1 MLGVKEIMKQNIPD
15 NEIVSMF
22 QRYLASS
29 DPSEINKLKVEEL
42 VVAEAR
48 LGLKGINP
56 NFREV
61 IKNKIKD
68 LELIEARKHESR
80 IRAWNLVT
88 GLILGLT
95 IAGIAAWLFIT

>member
-1 MLGVKEIMKQNIPD
+1 MRQSVPD

-42 VVAEAR
+42 VAAEAR
-48 LGLKGINP
+48 LRLKGINP
-56 NFREV
+56 NFLEV
-61 IKNKIKD
+61 IKNKIRD
-68 LELIEARKHESR
+68 LELKEARKHESR

-88 GLILGLT
+88 GLTLGLT
-95 IAGIAAWLFIT
+95 IAGIAAWLFAT

>member
-1 MLGVKEIMKQNIPD
+1 MKQNIPD

-22 QRYLASS
+22 QRYLASN
-29 DPSEINKLKVEEL
+29 DPNEINKLEVEEL
-42 VVAEAR
+42 AAADAR

-56 NFREV
+56 IFREV

-68 LELIEARKHESR
+68 LELKEARKHESR
-80 IRAWNLVT
+80 IRAWSLVT

-95 IAGIAAWLFIT
+95 IAGIAAWLFTT